1 MQRDAIWVRLSGK
14 VTPDPGIGIASAK
27 LCEGETGEG
36 MELSAVTVVILV
48 MAGVH
53 LTLDCMRWLVYGS
66 RAGVRATSGE

>member
-1 MQRDAIWVRLSGK
+1 MQRDAIWLRLSGK
-14 VTPDPGIGIASAK
+14 VTPEPAIGIASAN
-27 LCEGETGEG
+27 LCKREVGEG

-53 LTLDCMRWLVYGS
+53 LALDCMRWLVYGS